1 MRLAGLRRALVA
13 LAAMTGLAVRAVE
26 LDPRAG
32 VLGPRAPHARRAHPR
47 HTPKV
52 AAEPDGIA
60 QPEARGGLVL
70 AQCEVDA
77 PQLLAQPPPVRAV
90 ERGARAA
97 EEALDAGERCRL
109 RPAAAQQSGEPRD

>member
-47 HTPKV
+47 HAPKV
-52 AAEPDGIA
+52 ATRPDGLS
-60 QPEARGGLVL
+60 PTRS
-70 AQCEVDA
+70 
-77 PQLLAQPPPVRAV
+77 
-90 ERGARAA
+90 ERGVRPSGSSGAPPARARTDRVAPAGRLALIDRTERQRTRANDREQDGLADPA
-97 EEALDAGERCRL
+97 E
-109 RPAAAQQSGEPRD
+109 

>member
-47 HTPKV
+47 HAPKV
-52 AAEPDGIA
+52 ATRPDGLS
-60 QPEARGGLVL
+60 PTRS
-70 AQCEVDA
+70 
-77 PQLLAQPPPVRAV
+77 
-90 ERGARAA
+90 ERGAATRLGLQGIRFARPGTSRARRRR
-97 EEALDAGERCRL
+97 ALDGSR
-109 RPAAAQQSGEPRD
+109 RPALTYAKTHPRILQ